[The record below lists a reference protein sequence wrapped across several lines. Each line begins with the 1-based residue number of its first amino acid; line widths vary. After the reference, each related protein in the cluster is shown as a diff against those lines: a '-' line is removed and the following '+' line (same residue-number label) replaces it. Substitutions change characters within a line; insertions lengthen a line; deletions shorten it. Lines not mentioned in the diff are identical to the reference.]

1 MIGIDTGGTF
11 TDIIRVDEDGSIR
24 LIKIPSTPADP
35 AQSFLAGVAE
45 IGEDGDRSDDIVHG
59 STVGT
64 NAVLQRR
71 GARTALITTRGMAD
85 VIEIGRQAR
94 NDLYSLRVSRP
105 VPLVSRNLRFELD
118 ERITA
123 EGEVLRAPNEAELDA
138 LAEAIASSDADS
150 VAVALLFSFL
160 HPEHEQAV
168 REALKRHLPADFPI
182 SLSSEVVPEFREF
195 ERTATT
201 VLNAYVAPVMQSY
214 LSRIDESV
222 ESSVRIMSSNGGSM
236 TIRQASSFPVE
247 TLLSGPAGGVVGA
260 FEVARAAGFDRIITL
275 DMGGTSTDVSLCD
288 GEVQRTSEGSIG
300 GYPLRVPIVDIHTVG
315 AGGGSLASVDAG
327 GALTV
332 GPQSAG
338 ADPGPAAY
346 GRDGGPTVTDA
357 NIVLGRLPAD
367 RPLAGKMMLDGGA
380 AMAAIG
386 TVAQELDVTPRQA
399 AAGVVRV
406 ANTNME
412 QALRVV
418 SLERGHDPRDFTLVA
433 FGGAGPLH
441 ACELAD
447 GLGIRS
453 VLIPRMPGALSAWG
467 MLSVDVTR
475 DYSRTAMRD
484 LSDTSPQEIARL
496 LGEIEQDAREDL
508 KAVGLP
514 AVQAT
519 FSASA
524 DIRYQ
529 GQGYELSVP
538 LDATDDL
545 SLEERFHAAH
555 QRRFDH
561 SHPEWP
567 TEVVTLRLRAA
578 IPVRRP
584 EFVVVDAE
592 GGPDASHA
600 KLGET
605 TLTTDAGETAAPLY
619 DRNALLTG
627 NLIEGPAVLTQTD
640 CTTYVPPGWVGRVDE
655 HLNLILER
663 ASA

>member
-11 TDIIRVDEDGSIR
+11 TDVIRVDEDGSIR
-24 LIKIPSTPADP
+24 LIKVPSTPADP
-35 AQSFLAGVAE
+35 AQSFLAGVRE
-45 IGEDGDRSDDIVHG
+45 IGGENEQSDEIVHG

-64 NAVLQRR
+64 NTVLERR
-71 GARTALITTRGMAD
+71 GARTALVTTRGMAD

-94 NDLYSLRVSRP
+94 DDLYSLLVTRP
-105 VPLVSRNLRFELD
+105 VPLVPRELRFEID
-118 ERITA
+118 ERVTA
-123 EGEVLRAPNEAELDA
+123 EGEILKTPGEADLGT
-138 LAEAIASSDADS
+138 LVEAIAASGADS
-150 VAVALLFSFL
+150 VAVALLFPFL
-160 HPEHEQAV
+160 RPEHEQLI
-168 REALKRHLPADFPI
+168 RDALKRRLPARVLI
-182 SLSSEVVPEFREF
+182 STSSDVVPEFREF
-195 ERTATT
+195 ERTSTT

-236 TIRQASSFPVE
+236 TVGQASSFPVE

-327 GALTV
+327 GALSV

-346 GRDGGPTVTDA
+346 GRGGGPTVTDA

-367 RPLAGKMMLDGGA
+367 RPLAGRLSLDGSAALA
-380 AMAAIG
+380 AMSGIG
-386 TVAQELDVTPRQA
+386 AVLGIPPQQA
-399 AAGVVRV
+399 AAGIVRV
-406 ANTNME
+406 ANANME

-441 ACELAD
+441 TCELAD

-453 VLIPRMPGALSAWG
+453 VLIPRLPGALSAWG
-467 MLSVDVTR
+467 MLTVDVTR

-484 LSDTSPQEIARL
+484 LSETSPQEIARL
-496 LGEIEQDAREDL
+496 LSEIEQDAREDL
-508 KAVGLP
+508 EAVGLP
-514 AVQAT
+514 AAQAT

-529 GQGYELSVP
+529 GQGYELVIP
-538 LDATDDL
+538 VDAPDGL

-567 TEVVTLRLRAA
+567 TEVVTLRLRAT
-578 IPVRRP
+578 IPARRP
-584 EFVVVDAE
+584 PFVAADAE
-592 GGPDASHA
+592 GGQDASHA
-600 KLGET
+600 LLGET
-605 TLTTDAGETAAPLY
+605 ALITDGGEITAPLY
-619 DRNALLTG
+619 DRNALLVG
-627 NLIEGPAVLTQTD
+627 NLVAGPAVLTQTD
-640 CTTYVPPGWVGRVDE
+640 CTTYVPPGWAGRVDE

>member
-105 VPLVSRNLRFELD
+105 VPLVSRDLRFELD

-123 EGEVLRAPNEAELDA
+123 EGEVLRAPNKAELDA
-138 LAEAIASSDADS
+138 LAEAIALSDADS

-168 REALKRHLPADFPI
+168 REALKLRLPADFPI
-182 SLSSEVVPEFREF
+182 SLSSEVVPEFREY

-288 GEVQRTSEGSIG
+288 GEVQRTSEGGMG
-300 GYPLRVPIVDIHTVG
+300 GYPIRVPIVDIHTVG
-315 AGGGSLASVDAG
+315 AGGGSLAVVDTG

-346 GRDGGPTVTDA
+346 GRGGGPTVTDA

-367 RPLAGKMMLDGGA
+367 RPLAGRMALDGGA
-380 AMAAIG
+380 AIAAIG
-386 TVAQELDVTPRQA
+386 TVAQELGVTPRQA
-399 AAGVVRV
+399 AAGVVQV

-418 SLERGHDPRDFTLVA
+418 SLERGHDPRDFMLVA

-484 LSDTSPQEIARL
+484 LSDTSEEEIARL
-496 LGEIEQDAREDL
+496 LGEIENDAREDL

-514 AVQAT
+514 AAQAT

-529 GQGYELSVP
+529 GQGYELSIP
-538 LDATDDL
+538 LDPQDAL

-567 TEVVTLRLRAA
+567 TEVVTLRLRAT

-600 KLGET
+600 LLGET
-605 TLTTDAGETAAPLY
+605 TLTTDAGESAAPLY
-619 DRNALLTG
+619 DRNALLVG
-627 NLIEGPAVLTQTD
+627 NPIEGPAVLTQTD
-640 CTTYVPPGWVGRVDE
+640 CTTYVPPGWVGRVDG

-663 ASA
+663 VPA

>member
-11 TDIIRVDEDGSIR
+11 TDVIRVGEDGSIR

-35 AQSFLAGVAE
+35 AQSFLAGVRE
-45 IGEDGDRSDDIVHG
+45 IGGGSELSDEVVHG

-64 NAVLQRR
+64 NAVLERR
-71 GARTALITTRGMAD
+71 GARTALVTTRGMAD
-85 VIEIGRQAR
+85 LIEIGRQAR
-94 NDLYSLRVSRP
+94 DDLYSLHVTRP
-105 VPLVSRNLRFELD
+105 VPLVPRELRFEID
-118 ERITA
+118 ERVTP
-123 EGEVLRAPNEAELDA
+123 EGEILKAPSEAELDA
-138 LAEAIASSDADS
+138 LAEAVATSSVDS

-160 HPEHEQAV
+160 RPEHEQLI
-168 REALKRHLPADFPI
+168 RNALGRRLPTDVPI

-195 ERTATT
+195 ERTSTT

-236 TIRQASSFPVE
+236 TIGQAGSFPVE

-260 FEVARAAGFDRIITL
+260 FEVAKAAGFDHIITL

-327 GALTV
+327 GALSV

-346 GRDGGPTVTDA
+346 GRGGGPTVTDA
-357 NIVLGRLPAD
+357 NIMLGRLPAD
-367 RPLAGKMMLDGGA
+367 RPLAGRLNLDGGA
-380 AMAAIG
+380 ALDAMSAI
-386 TVAQELDVTPRQA
+386 AEQLDITPQQA
-399 AAGVVRV
+399 AGGVVRV
-406 ANTNME
+406 ANANME

-418 SLERGHDPRDFTLVA
+418 SLERGYDPRDFMLVA

-453 VLIPRMPGALSAWG
+453 VLVPRMPGALSAWG
-467 MLSVDVTR
+467 MLTVDVTR

-484 LSDTSPQEIARL
+484 LSDTSAEEIAWL
-496 LGEIEQDAREDL
+496 LDEIERDARKDL
-508 KAVGLP
+508 EAVGLP
-514 AVQAT
+514 AAQAT

-529 GQGYELSVP
+529 GQGYELSIPV
-538 LDATDDL
+538 DQSDGL

-561 SHPEWP
+561 SHAEWP
-567 TEVVTLRLRAA
+567 TEVVTLRQRAT

-592 GGPDASHA
+592 GGPDVSHA
-600 KLGET
+600 LLGET
-605 TLTTDAGETAAPLY
+605 VLTTDKREITAPLY
-619 DRNALLTG
+619 DRNALLVG
-627 NLIEGPAVLTQTD
+627 NLLEGPAVLTQTD
-640 CTTYVPPGWVGRVDE
+640 CTTYVPPRWIGRVDE

>member
-11 TDIIRVDEDGSIR
+11 TDVIRVDEDGSIR
-24 LIKIPSTPADP
+24 LIKVPSTPADP
-35 AQSFLAGVAE
+35 AQSFLAGVRE
-45 IGEDGDRSDDIVHG
+45 IGGGSEQNDEVVHG

-64 NAVLQRR
+64 NAVLERR
-71 GARTALITTRGMAD
+71 GARTALVTTRGMAD

-94 NDLYSLRVSRP
+94 DDLYSLRVTRP
-105 VPLVSRNLRFELD
+105 VPLVPRELRFEID
-118 ERITA
+118 ERVTA
-123 EGEVLRAPNEAELDA
+123 EGEILKAPSEDELDA
-138 LAEAIASSDADS
+138 LVAAVAASGADS

-160 HPEHEQAV
+160 RPEHEQLI
-168 REALKRHLPADFPI
+168 RNALERRLPADVPI
-182 SLSSEVVPEFREF
+182 SLSSDVVPEFREF
-195 ERTATT
+195 ERTSTT
-201 VLNAYVAPVMQSY
+201 ALNSYVAPVMQSY
-214 LSRIDESV
+214 LSRIDDSV
-222 ESSVRIMSSNGGSM
+222 QSTVRIMSSNGGSM
-236 TIRQASSFPVE
+236 TIGQASSFPVE

-260 FEVARAAGFDRIITL
+260 FEVAKAAGCDRIITL

-327 GALTV
+327 GALSV

-346 GRDGGPTVTDA
+346 GRGGGPTVTDA

-367 RPLAGKMMLDGGA
+367 RPLADRLTLDGGA
-380 AMAAIG
+380 ALDAIG
-386 TVAQELDVTPRQA
+386 TVAEQLGITLRQA
-399 AAGVVRV
+399 AGGIVRV
-406 ANTNME
+406 ANANME

-453 VLIPRMPGALSAWG
+453 VLVPRMPGALSAWG
-467 MLSVDVTR
+467 MLTVDVTR

-484 LSDTSPQEIARL
+484 LSDTSTEEIARL
-496 LGEIEQDAREDL
+496 LGEIEQDARKDL
-508 KAVGLP
+508 EAVGLP
-514 AVQAT
+514 ASQAT

-538 LDATDDL
+538 LHAPDGL
-545 SLEERFHAAH
+545 SLEQRFHSAH

-561 SHPEWP
+561 SHIDWP
-567 TEVVTLRLRAA
+567 TEIVTLRLRAT
-578 IPVRRP
+578 IPARRP
-584 EFVVVDAE
+584 EFVVEDAE
-592 GGPDASHA
+592 GGSGASH
-600 KLGET
+600 GQPTET
-605 TLTTDAGETAAPLY
+605 ALTTDGGEITAPLH
-619 DRNALLTG
+619 DRSALLVG
-627 NLIEGPAVLTQTD
+627 DLLSGPAVITQTD
-640 CTTYVPPGWVGRVDE
+640 CTTYVPSGWAGRVDE
-655 HLNLILER
+655 NLNLILER
-663 ASA
+663 SSA

>member
-11 TDIIRVDEDGSIR
+11 TDVVRVGEDGSIH
-24 LIKIPSTPADP
+24 LIKMPSTPADP
-35 AQSFLAGVAE
+35 AQSFVAGVQE
-45 IGEDGDRSDDIVHG
+45 IGGDSDSGGEVVHG

-64 NAVLQRR
+64 NAVLERR
-71 GARTALITTRGMAD
+71 GAQTALVTTRGMAD

-94 NDLYSLRVSRP
+94 DDLYSLRVTRP
-105 VPLVSRNLRFELD
+105 VPLVSRELRFEID
-118 ERITA
+118 ERVTA
-123 EGEVLRAPNEAELDA
+123 EGEILKAPSTAVLDA
-138 LAEAIASSDADS
+138 LADAVAAAEVDS

-160 HPEHEQAV
+160 RPEHEQAV
-168 REALKRHLPADFPI
+168 RDALSRRLPAGVPI
-182 SLSSEVVPEFREF
+182 SLSSDVVPEFREF
-195 ERTATT
+195 ERTSTT
-201 VLNAYVAPVMQSY
+201 VLNAYVQPEMKSY
-214 LSRIDESV
+214 LSRIDDSIG
-222 ESSVRIMSSNGGSM
+222 SSVRIMSSNGGSM
-236 TIRQASSFPVE
+236 TIDQASRFPVE

-260 FEVARAAGFDRIITL
+260 FEVAKTAGFDRIITL

-288 GEVQRTSEGSIG
+288 GEIQRTSEGSIG

-315 AGGGSLASVDAG
+315 AGGGSLASVDVG
-327 GALTV
+327 GALSV

-346 GRDGGPTVTDA
+346 GRGGGPTVTDA

-367 RPLAGKMMLDGGA
+367 RPLAGRLTLNGGA
-380 AMAAIG
+380 ALDAMGA
-386 TVAQELDVTPRQA
+386 VAEQLDITSQQA

-418 SLERGHDPRDFTLVA
+418 SLERGHDPREFSLVA

-467 MLSVDVTR
+467 MLTVDVTR

-484 LSDTSPQEIARL
+484 LPDTSEQEIARL

-508 KAVGLP
+508 EAVGLP
-514 AVQAT
+514 AARAV

-529 GQGYELSVP
+529 GQGYELSIP
-538 LDATDDL
+538 LDAPDGL
-545 SLEERFHAAH
+545 SLAERFHSAH

-561 SHPEWP
+561 SHADWP
-567 TEVVTLRLRAA
+567 TELVTLRLRAT
-578 IPVRRP
+578 IPAHRP
-584 EFVVVDAE
+584 PTVVADLE
-592 GGPDASHA
+592 GGPDSSHA
-600 KLGET
+600 QLGET
-605 TLTTDAGETAAPLY
+605 TLITGEEEIAAPLY
-619 DRNALLTG
+619 SRNALLVG
-627 NLIEGPAVLTQTD
+627 NLLEGPAVLTQTD
-640 CTTYVPPGWVGRVDE
+640 CTTYLPAGWSGRVDE

>member
-11 TDIIRVDEDGSIR
+11 TDIIRLDDDGSIR
-24 LIKIPSTPADP
+24 LLKIPSTPANP
-35 AQSFLAGVAE
+35 AQSFLAGARE
-45 IGEDGDRSDDIVHG
+45 ISGDGEKKDEVVHG

-64 NAVLQRR
+64 NAALERR
-71 GARTALITTRGMAD
+71 GARTALVATRGMAG

-94 NDLYSLRVSRP
+94 DDLYSLNVSRP
-105 VPLVSRNLRFELD
+105 APLVPRELRFDVD
-118 ERITA
+118 ERVTA
-123 EGEVLRAPNEAELDA
+123 EGEVLREPDAAELDA
-138 LAEAIASSDADS
+138 LAAAIAASGAES

-160 HPEHEQAV
+160 RPEHEQRA
-168 REALKRHLPADFPI
+168 RDALRRRLAADIPI
-182 SLSSEVVPEFREF
+182 SLSSDVVPEFREY
-195 ERTATT
+195 ERTTTT

-222 ESSVRIMSSNGGSM
+222 KSTVRIMSSNGGSM
-236 TIRQASSFPVE
+236 TIGQARSFPVE

-315 AGGGSLASVDAG
+315 AGGGSLASMDAG
-327 GALTV
+327 GALAV

-338 ADPGPAAY
+338 AEPGPAAY
-346 GRDGGPTVTDA
+346 GRGGGPTVTDA
-357 NIVLGRLPAD
+357 NITLGRLPAD
-367 RPLAGKMMLDGGA
+367 RPLAGRLTLDGDAAEA
-380 AMAAIG
+380 AMESIG
-386 TVAQELDVTPRQA
+386 GRLGMTPRQA
-399 AAGVVRV
+399 ALGITRV
-406 ANTNME
+406 ANANME

-453 VLIPRMPGALSAWG
+453 ALIPRLPGALSAWG
-467 MLSVDVTR
+467 MLNIDVTR
-475 DYSRTAMRD
+475 DFSRTVMWDMEYATVTNVWRMLGRMETD
-484 LSDTSPQEIARL
+484 ARL
-496 LGEIEQDAREDL
+496 DMGAD
-508 KAVGLP
+508 GLTP
-514 AVQAT
+514 SDSRFAA
-519 FSASA
+519 FA
-524 DIRYQ
+524 DVRYK

-538 LDATDDL
+538 AGGDDGL
-545 SLEERFHAAH
+545 TLEERFHAAH

-561 SHPEWP
+561 SHPDWP
-567 TEVVTLRLRAA
+567 TEVVTLRLRAT

-584 EFVVVDAE
+584 ELAATNGE

-600 KLGET
+600 RLGET
-605 TLTTDAGETAAPLY
+605 MLATDTGETAAPLY
-619 DRNALLTG
+619 DRDALIAG
-627 NLIEGPAVLTQTD
+627 NRIAGPAVLTQTD
-640 CTTYVPPGWVGRVDE
+640 CTTYLPPGWAGRVDE
-655 HLNLILER
+655 RLNLVLER

>member
-11 TDIIRVDEDGSIR
+11 TDVIRVDDDGSIR
-24 LIKIPSTPADP
+24 LIKVPSTPADP
-35 AQSFLAGVAE
+35 AQSFLAGVQE
-45 IGEDGDRSDDIVHG
+45 IGGDSDSSGEVVHG

-64 NAVLQRR
+64 NAVLERR
-71 GARTALITTRGMAD
+71 GARTALVTTRGMAD

-94 NDLYSLRVSRP
+94 DDLYSLRVTRP
-105 VPLVSRNLRFELD
+105 VPVVPRELRFEID
-118 ERITA
+118 ERVTA
-123 EGEVLRAPNEAELDA
+123 EGQILRAPNQAELEA
-138 LAEAIASSDADS
+138 LAEAVAASGVDS

-160 HPEHEQAV
+160 RPEHEQAV
-168 REALKRHLPADFPI
+168 RDALIGRLPAGAPI
-182 SLSSEVVPEFREF
+182 SLSSDVVPEFREF
-195 ERTATT
+195 ERTSTT
-201 VLNAYVAPVMQSY
+201 VLNAYVQPDMKSY
-214 LSRIDESV
+214 LSRIDDSIG
-222 ESSVRIMSSNGGSM
+222 SSVRIMSSNGGSM
-236 TIRQASSFPVE
+236 TIDQASRFPVE

-260 FEVARAAGFDRIITL
+260 FEVAKTAGFDRIITL

-288 GEVQRTSEGSIG
+288 GEIQRTSEGSIG

-327 GALTV
+327 GALSV

-346 GRDGGPTVTDA
+346 GRGGGPTVTDA
-357 NIVLGRLPAD
+357 NLVLGRLPAD
-367 RPLAGKMMLDGGA
+367 RLLAGRLTLDGGA
-380 AMAAIG
+380 ALDAMGA
-386 TVAQELDVTPRQA
+386 VAEQLDITPQQA

-406 ANTNME
+406 ANANME

-418 SLERGHDPRDFTLVA
+418 SLERGHDPREFSLVA

-467 MLSVDVTR
+467 MLTVDVTR

-484 LSDTSPQEIARL
+484 LSDTSAEEITRL

-508 KAVGLP
+508 EVVGLP
-514 AVQAT
+514 AAQAT
-519 FSASA
+519 FFASA

-529 GQGYELSVP
+529 GQGYELLVP
-538 LDATDDL
+538 MDAPDGL
-545 SLEERFHAAH
+545 SLVERFHAAH
-555 QRRFDH
+555 QRRFGH

-567 TEVVTLRLRAA
+567 TEVVTLRLRAT
-578 IPVRRP
+578 IPARRP
-584 EFVVVDAE
+584 SSVVADAE
-592 GGPDASHA
+592 GGHDSSHA
-600 KLGET
+600 GLGET
-605 TLTTDAGETAAPLY
+605 TLITGEEEIAAPLY
-619 DRNALLTG
+619 DRNALLVG
-627 NLIEGPAVLTQTD
+627 NLLEGPAVLTQTD

>member
-11 TDIIRVDEDGSIR
+11 TDVIRIDEGGSIR
-24 LIKIPSTPADP
+24 LIKVPSTPADP
-35 AQSFLAGVAE
+35 AQSFLAGVRE
-45 IGEDGDRSDDIVHG
+45 IGGEDEQSDEIVHG

-64 NAVLQRR
+64 NTVLERR
-71 GARTALITTRGMAD
+71 GARTALVTTRGMAD

-94 NDLYSLRVSRP
+94 DDLYSLLVTRP
-105 VPLVSRNLRFELD
+105 APLVPRELRFEID
-118 ERITA
+118 ERVTA
-123 EGEVLRAPNEAELDA
+123 EGEPLKTPGEADLGT
-138 LAEAIASSDADS
+138 LIEAVAASGADS

-160 HPEHEQAV
+160 RPEHEQLI
-168 REALKRHLPADFPI
+168 RDALKRRMPPRVLI
-182 SLSSEVVPEFREF
+182 SISSDVVPEFREF
-195 ERTATT
+195 ERTSTT
-201 VLNAYVAPVMQSY
+201 VLNSYVAPVMQSY

-236 TIRQASSFPVE
+236 TIGQASSFPVE

-327 GALTV
+327 GALLV

-346 GRDGGPTVTDA
+346 GHGGGATVTDA
-357 NIVLGRLPAD
+357 NIVLGRLSAD
-367 RPLAGKMMLDGGA
+367 RPLAGRLSLDGSAALA
-380 AMAAIG
+380 AMSGIG
-386 TVAQELDVTPRQA
+386 EVLGIPPQQA
-399 AAGVVRV
+399 AAGIVRV
-406 ANTNME
+406 ANANME

-418 SLERGHDPRDFTLVA
+418 SLERGHDPREFTLVA

-447 GLGIRS
+447 GLGIRG

-467 MLSVDVTR
+467 MLTVDVTR

-484 LSDTSPQEIARL
+484 LSDTPPQEIARL
-496 LGEIEQDAREDL
+496 LAEIEQDAREDL
-508 KAVGLP
+508 EAVGLP
-514 AVQAT
+514 AAQAT

-529 GQGYELSVP
+529 GQGYELVIP
-538 LDATDDL
+538 VDAPDGL

-567 TEVVTLRLRAA
+567 TEVVTLRLRAI

-584 EFVVVDAE
+584 PFVAADAE
-592 GGPDASHA
+592 DGLDGSHA
-600 KLGET
+600 LLGET
-605 TLTTDAGETAAPLY
+605 ALITDGGENTAPLY
-619 DRNALLTG
+619 DRNALLVG
-627 NLIEGPAVLTQTD
+627 NLLSGPAVLTQTD

-663 ASA
+663 SSA